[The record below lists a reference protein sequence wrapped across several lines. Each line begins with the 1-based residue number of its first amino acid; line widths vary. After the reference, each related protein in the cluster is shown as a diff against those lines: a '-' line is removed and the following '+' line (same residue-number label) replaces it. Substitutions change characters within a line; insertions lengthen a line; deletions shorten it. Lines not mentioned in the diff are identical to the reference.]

1 MRRAVA
7 SVLELD
13 SRRRIV
19 EAVRDH
25 PGIHLRGLADLL
37 QMPVSTLEYHCH
49 VLQKGGHLATR
60 ATGKFKAFFVP
71 DGVDRRDKDILYVV
85 RHEAPR
91 RICRHLLEHPGS
103 TPGELCAVVRL
114 SPPTLSFH
122 IKKMRNANLLREERD
137 WRQKRLFV
145 EDPERVAEVLAH
157 LRDVPARPAR
167 PPRAVPAPPPT
178 VELAEAL
185 TSAPQ
190 PEAALPEAPGAMA
203 EGLGVGP
210 I

>member
-1 MRRAVA
+1 MRRAVT

-13 SRRRIV
+13 SRRRIAD
-19 EAVRDH
+19 AVRAN

-71 DGVDRRDKDILYVV
+71 DGIDRRDKDILYVV
-85 RHEAPR
+85 RHDAPR
-91 RICRHLLEHPGS
+91 RICRHLLDHPGS
-103 TPGELCAVVRL
+103 TPGELCAVVQL
-114 SPPTLSFH
+114 SAPTLSFH

-145 EDPERVAEVLAH
+145 EDPERVAEVLAS
-157 LRDVPARPAR
+157 LRDMPARPAR
-167 PPRAVPAPPPT
+167 PARRPAPPM
-178 VELAEAL
+178 
-185 TSAPQ
+185 
-190 PEAALPEAPGAMA
+190 EAPPIVALAPAQEPPSAMA
-203 EGLGVGP
+203 EGIGVGP